1 MLHHWQ
7 PQNYLQ
13 FAKASRMLS
22 SRSQW
27 NLTTTPLP
35 ATTPQFPNQP
45 GATLKLKKTLAV
57 VVVVDFLSSTSSS
70 SFNIHI
76 LSLWMPGRGRM
87 QYKRRQMNESGRQI
101 ASENQT
107 VRAVRTVVI
116 QPYRTSELN
125 ESCSLNSKWQAV
137 SYVSQ
142 PMWSDHQ
149 KGYQGRENLAKGS
162 TGDYQK
168 QLCVCLKK
176 NQAKLQVPACK
187 RSNVESKNRC
197 LKTW

>member
-1 MLHHWQ
+1 MVKLDTFKCCTIGNRKIIYNSPK
-7 PQNYLQ
+7 PQECWAADHNGT
-13 FAKASRMLS
+13 SPS
-22 SRSQW
+22 
-27 NLTTTPLP
+27 PP
-35 ATTPQFPNQP
+35 PQIPNQP
-45 GATLKLKKTLAV
+45 GATLKLKKTLA

-101 ASENQT
+101 ASENQI
-107 VRAVRTVVI
+107 VRVVRTVVI

-125 ESCSLNSKWQAV
+125 ESCSLNNKWQAV

-149 KGYQGRENLAKGS
+149 KRYQGRANLAKGS

-168 QLCVCLKK
+168 QLCVC
-176 NQAKLQVPACK
+176 VCV
-187 RSNVESKNRC
+187 S
-197 LKTW
+197 